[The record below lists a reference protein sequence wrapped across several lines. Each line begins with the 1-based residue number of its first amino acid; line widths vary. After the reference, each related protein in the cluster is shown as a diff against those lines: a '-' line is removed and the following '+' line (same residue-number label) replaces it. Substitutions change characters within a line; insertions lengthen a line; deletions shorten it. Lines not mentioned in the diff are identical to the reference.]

1 MIVGP
6 ICIRCK
12 WDISHYDHSCKWPML
27 CRLCKHEV
35 IKLSLF
41 TRINN
46 NFSITT
52 TRKCRY
58 PGCPQHVGYNISH
71 FCPYHDISHYYSAEH
86 MDDFQC
92 ISKFLIREDKCN
104 NWFLTFDGFLEKQLR
119 MLPIKNK
126 IYNCARMGSELRH
139 LYIIQMMSN
148 NLYVMTSRTDNYT
161 MVTNYIRN
169 IYRCIK
175 VTDNIYRFDPSD
187 MDALIHDSQFLMYC
201 RDGPYFGVIPTYIV
215 QLINRFL

>member
-104 NWFLTFDGFLEKQLR
+104 NWFLTFDGFLEKQLYI
-119 MLPIKNK
+119 LFLI
-126 IYNCARMGSELRH
+126 GS
-139 LYIIQMMSN
+139 
-148 NLYVMTSRTDNYT
+148 
-161 MVTNYIRN
+161 IRN
-169 IYRCIK
+169 CFSR
-175 VTDNIYRFDPSD
+175 NPSNVRNQLLHLSSR
-187 MDALIHDSQFLMYC
+187 MRNLEIHWKSSIC
-201 RDGPYFGVIPTYIV
+201 SAE
-215 QLINRFL
+215 